1 MSEDRPEPADEIRV
15 WRLRAVEGEGWL
27 RELTA
32 DGPIITADRDE
43 AEQFASAGDARSA
56 LERYSKIR
64 GRVAGLRRSPVQ
76 PTLRT
81 WATTRW
87 RGPSRRSHRAHTPWS
102 CPATA
107 RWRFGTP

>member
-64 GRVAGLRRSPVQ
+64 GRVAMKAVAG
-76 PTLRT
+76 
-81 WATTRW
+81 
-87 RGPSRRSHRAHTPWS
+87 
-102 CPATA
+102 PATA